1 VKIPVLE
8 LGGSLAVSV
17 QEALDDRT
25 ALELK
30 RDLLRALARTHA
42 RGVVVDVSGVDIV
55 DSFAARVLGEVGGAV
70 RLMGP
75 RMVLVGLTP
84 EVAMTMVELGLELPG
99 IGVELNLARGIEL
112 LREEA
117 ASSRSHAREH

>member
-1 VKIPVLE
+1 MKIPVLE

-42 RGVVVDVSGVDIV
+42 RGVVVDVSGVDVI
-55 DSFAARVLGEVGGAV
+55 DSFAARVLGELGGAV
-70 RLMGP
+70 RLMGA
-75 RMVLVGLTP
+75 RMVLVGLSP
-84 EVAMTMVELGLELPG
+84 EVAMTMVELGLDLPG
-99 IGVELNLARGIEL
+99 IGVELNMARGIEL
-112 LREEA
+112 LREEV
-117 ASSRSHAREH
+117 ASSRSNVNEH